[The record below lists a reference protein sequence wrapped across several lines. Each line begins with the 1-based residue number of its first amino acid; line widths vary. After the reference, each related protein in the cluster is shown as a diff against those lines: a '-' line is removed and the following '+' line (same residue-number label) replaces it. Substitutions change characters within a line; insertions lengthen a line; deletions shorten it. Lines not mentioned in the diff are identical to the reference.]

1 MTLASVTEM
10 QKANSRI
17 FFWKMEKSFG
27 VDRAVGF
34 QKVVFAHLKVCFVF
48 CKYLDPCLYEC

>member
-10 QKANSRI
+10 QKASSRI
-17 FFWKMEKSFG
+17 FFLKMEKYFG
-27 VDRAVGF
+27 VDRAVRF
-34 QKVVFAHLKVCFVF
+34 QKVVFAQLEVCFMF

>member
-10 QKANSRI
+10 QKASSRI
-17 FFWKMEKSFG
+17 FLENEKSFG
-27 VDRAVGF
+27 VDRTVGC
-34 QKVVFAHLKVCFVF
+34 QKVVFAHLEVCFMF